1 MSWGGTIDMPRG
13 TGWGKHKKGKR
24 VLKIKDLKEG
34 SNYLAYSKQFDA
46 KNVVYIIPEG
56 KSYLNEAGSS
66 MFTDKKVF
74 VYVKPENLKQSR
86 SRSDIPMQI
95 GEDQLQDNYANYNFF
110 KIKGR
115 KYS

>member
-1 MSWGGTIDMPRG
+1 MPRG
-13 TGWGKHKKGKR
+13 SGWGKYKKGKR
-24 VLKIKDLKEG
+24 LLKIKDLKQG
-34 SNYLAYSKQFDA
+34 SRYLAYSKQFDA
-46 KNVVYIIPEG
+46 KNVVYIEPEG
-56 KSYLNEAGSS
+56 KSGLTPPGSS

-74 VYVKPENLKQSR
+74 MYVKPTQKLEKRSEN
-86 SRSDIPMQI
+86 DMPMQI